1 MVMKAAWYEQLGAA
15 RAVLQVGEIAT
26 PQVSEGE
33 VLVRIHTSGINPSD
47 VKQRSG
53 WGGLKMRHPRVIPH
67 NDGAGVIE
75 AVGAGVSIDRIGQRV
90 WLYKATF
97 PYAMGTAAE
106 YLVTP
111 SEQAVPLPDQV
122 SFAEA
127 ACLGVP
133 AMTAH
138 RCVFKDGP
146 VRDQVI
152 LVMGGAGA
160 VGYYAIQF
168 AKQAGAEVITTVSS
182 DVKAAIAKQAGADHI
197 INYKNEN
204 VVEIIRQITGHK
216 AGIDRTI
223 EVDFAS
229 NLETNLAVL
238 KQDGVI
244 ATYASDSNPQPAVP
258 IYSLAYKNL
267 TVQAILVYAMSKAA
281 HQSAIDDITAG
292 LATNRLNHQIAKHYT
307 LDQIAE
313 AHEMQES
320 GEAIGKIVIDLI
332 H

>member
-1 MVMKAAWYEQLGAA
+1 MKAAWYEQLGPA

-26 PQVSEGE
+26 PQVGVGE
-33 VLVRIHTSGINPSD
+33 VLVRLRTSGINPSD

-75 AVGAGVSIDRIGQRV
+75 AVGAGVPIDRIGQRV
-90 WLYKATF
+90 WVYKATF
-97 PYAMGTAAE
+97 PYAMGTASE

-111 SEQAVPLPDQV
+111 SEQAIPLPKQV

-138 RCVFKDGP
+138 HCVFKDGM
-146 VRDQVI
+146 VQDQVI
-152 LVMGGAGA
+152 LVTGGAGA
-160 VGYYAIQF
+160 VGNYAIQF
-168 AKQAGAEVITTVSS
+168 AKQGGAEVITTVSS
-182 DVKAAIAKQAGADHI
+182 EAKAAVAKAAGADYI
-197 INYKNEN
+197 INYKTEN
-204 VVEIIRQITGHK
+204 VVDIIREITGHK

-223 EVDFAS
+223 EVDFAA
-229 NLETNLAVL
+229 NLATNLAVL
-238 KQDGVI
+238 KIDGI
-244 ATYASDSNPQPAVP
+244 ITTYASDSNPQPTVP

-267 TVQAILVYAMSKAA
+267 TIHTILVYAMSKSA
-281 HQSAIDDITAG
+281 HRSAIDDITHF
-292 LATNRLNHQIAKHYT
+292 LNRNQLKHQIAKHYT
-307 LDQIAE
+307 LEQIAE

-320 GEAIGKIVIDLI
+320 GQAIGKIVIDLP